1 MHVESDF
8 FIVGVDA
15 DLRKHRCENALQTV
29 HIEYEIEQFVER
41 KTFADVSAVG
51 VLHESLLA
59 LAVRISVER
68 RKRFEFSLVGDES
81 VRCAC
86 IVVNNQ
92 TEVDFDDVRIGHLG
106 VVTSVIAVFRFNELV
121 AVFVVSLALVS
132 CLFVVCEKNELI
144 VASDTFLRFFAD
156 CRICVALRTRC
167 NVDVFNAHAEC
178 DEFAVNV
185 NVYCDRRVEL
195 QVNADG
201 NVEVEFFDD
210 VRNVE
215 LVSVLIIAI
224 VVGRKSRNKSYEDV
238 LHNECADFAVRDIEN
253 ELHLLVRAV
262 CDDFV
267 RCDGRT
273 VLND

>member
-1 MHVESDF
+1 M
-8 FIVGVDA
+8 
-15 DLRKHRCENALQTV
+15 
-29 HIEYEIEQFVER
+29 
-41 KTFADVSAVG
+41 
-51 VLHESLLA
+51 
-59 LAVRISVER
+59 
-68 RKRFEFSLVGDES
+68 VGDES
-81 VRCAC
+81 VSCAC
-86 IVVNNQ
+86 IEVNDQ
-92 TEVDFDDVRIGHLG
+92 TEVNFDDVRIGQLG
-106 VVTSVIAVFRFNELV
+106 VVTSVIAVFRFDELV
-121 AVFVVSLALVS
+121 ADFVVSLALVS
-132 CLFVVCEKNELI
+132 CLFLVCEKDELI
-144 VASDTFLRFFAD
+144 VASDTLLRFFAD
-156 CRICVALRTRC
+156 CRICATRRSGC

-210 VRNVE
+210 VRNIRTAVFRRE
-215 LVSVLIIAI
+215 C
-224 VVGRKSRNKSYEDV
+224 RNKSYEDV

-273 VLND
+273 VFND